1 MSRSPI
7 DAPFGAVIFL
17 TAPPPRAPLDRAAVG
32 HLDAEPME
40 IDGLGDAGAAIA
52 ALQPVTILASDLR
65 RDAAVADRLG
75 DATRAP
81 VAFDRRLRDRSFGAW
96 EGRTWT
102 DLVVNEPAAVAFLE
116 HFDTD
121 APPGGE
127 STTAVAARAGAPIR
141 ERLTKKHR
149 QTIAVVAAPTVVRA
163 VLAEALGLPHGATAR
178 WRLDPLSTTGL
189 RFEGRF
195 ATLAWVNRFG
205 TALF

>member
-7 DAPFGAVIFL
+7 DAPFGAVLFL

-40 IDGLGDAGAAIA
+40 IDGLGEAAAAIA
-52 ALQPVTILASDLR
+52 ALQPLTILASDLR
-65 RDAAVADRLG
+65 RDATVADRLG
-75 DATRAP
+75 DATGAP
-81 VAFDRRLRDRSFGAW
+81 VAFDRRLRDRSFGTW
-96 EGRTWT
+96 QGRSWT

-116 HFDTD
+116 HFDTA

-127 STTAVAARAGAPIR
+127 TTTDVATRAGAPIR
-141 ERLTKKHR
+141 ELLMKKHR

-163 VLAEALGLPHGATAR
+163 VLADALALPHGATSR

-205 TALF
+205 AALF